1 MPHPHSPYKTWD
13 GYEKAPRSELEQY
26 LLLGGHVSP
35 GIVDLIGGQPDMITM
50 LRDPI
55 ERVVSH
61 YKYLM
66 RHEWWVEANPH
77 AGSLAGFLST
87 PKSSMYVDN
96 TMCRYI
102 GTNIDAWIVGNEW
115 KKKTPA
121 VIMEWSAQNE
131 DIERVFERAMRR
143 MDDFFFVGLKEKHHE
158 SVEMFLRKVGFKTLP
173 DAKTIWR
180 ANHLVGLTQSDLD
193 LLYPFIKYDA
203 ILHQKAKEAFEKEY
217 GN

>member
-13 GYEKAPRSELEQY
+13 GYEKASRSELEQY

-35 GIVDLIGGQPDMITM
+35 GIVDLIGGQPSMITM

-66 RHEWWVEANPH
+66 RHEWWIEANSH

-87 PKSSMYVDN
+87 PRSSMYVDN

-115 KKKTPA
+115 ERKTLA
-121 VIMEWSAQNE
+121 AIMEWSTQNE
-131 DIERVFERAMRR
+131 DIEEVYERAMQRI
-143 MDDFFFVGLKEKHHE
+143 DDFFFVGLKEKHRK
-158 SVEMFLRKVGFKTLP
+158 SVEMFLRKSKLKELS
-173 DAKTIWR
+173 DARTILR
-180 ANHLVGLTQSDLD
+180 QDHMVGLSENDLD
-193 LLYPFIKYDA
+193 LLYPFVKYDT
-203 ILHQKAKEAFEKEY
+203 ILYQKAKEAFCE
-217 GN
+217 